1 MTEPDVIAAL
11 SALAQETRLR
21 VLRYLVTKGPDGAAA
36 GEVAGAVNASPS
48 RASFHLSTLADAGLI
63 TAKRDARS
71 IIYRVDFDRMGA
83 LMGYLVHDCCAN
95 NAKVRSCC

>member
-1 MTEPDVIAAL
+1 MNEADVITAL

-21 VLRYLVTKGPDGAAA
+21 VLRYLVTKGPAGAAA
-36 GEVAGAVNASPS
+36 GEVAGVVEASPS

-63 TAKRDARS
+63 VAERDARS
-71 IIYRVDFDRMGA
+71 IIYRVDFERMGA

-95 NAKVRSCC
+95 NATVRSCC